1 MPRRPSFTPRFSRQ
15 LERKHKREP
24 VLAAAVMRTVELVV
38 RDPENRG
45 LNAHLLD
52 RRDRIWEAYVT
63 RATRVT
69 YQVNGDVV
77 IFRSNCRHDIIDRR
91 QW

>member
-52 RRDRIWEAYVT
+52 RRDRIWEAYSLGPLAS
-63 RATRVT
+63 RIKSMAM
-69 YQVNGDVV
+69 
-77 IFRSNCRHDIIDRR
+77 S
-91 QW
+91 